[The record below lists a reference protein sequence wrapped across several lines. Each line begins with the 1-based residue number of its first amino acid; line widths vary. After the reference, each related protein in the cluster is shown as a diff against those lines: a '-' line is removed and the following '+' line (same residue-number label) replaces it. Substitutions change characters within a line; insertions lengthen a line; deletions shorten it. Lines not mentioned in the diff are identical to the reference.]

1 MSKRLATG
9 ELSKEG
15 SNESKRLATGE
26 LSKEGS
32 NESKRLA
39 TGELSKEDRLSEQ
52 AQEATKGNTEIIVAV
67 FLLPAGSVQ
76 ILFL

>member
-1 MSKRLATG
+1 MV
-9 ELSKEG
+9 
-15 SNESKRLATGE
+15 SKRLATGE

-52 AQEATKGNTEIIVAV
+52 AQEATKGNTHT
-67 FLLPAGSVQ
+67 
-76 ILFL
+76 